1 MKHLRLFFILPALLL
16 CTAAFAQPKDSLRQS
31 VTVGYEHYHFDK
43 QFSNDWRIGSL
54 EYKREADKATYLG
67 RFNYASRLGQTGW
80 QAEVEAYPKL
90 TSKIYAYLGAGY
102 SPSMPV
108 FPKWRSG
115 GTLFFVL
122 PKGWEAEGGVRHLY
136 FNQHVWMGT
145 AGISKYAGNWLL
157 NVRSFIGSSTPGSNH
172 AVFFTARHYLKN
184 ERDFVWMQLGSGISP
199 DESRNVLIEKG
210 AVLSSRRITA
220 GAQLSVGRRYMLAP
234 QVGWAHDEIGGG
246 RKGNQF
252 LGGLRVGYRFR

>member
-1 MKHLRLFFILPALLL
+1 MKNLRIYSLITGMLF
-16 CTAAFAQPKDSLRQS
+16 CTATYAQTKDSLHQS
-31 VTVGYEHYHFDK
+31 ITIGYEHYHFDK
-43 QFSNDWRIGSL
+43 QFDKDWQIGSV
-54 EYKREADKATYLG
+54 EYKRAAQKSTYLG

-80 QAEVEAYPKL
+80 QAEAETYPKL
-90 TSKIYAYLGAGY
+90 TSKIYAYLGAGF
-102 SPSMPV
+102 SPSLPV

-122 PKGWEAEGGVRHLY
+122 PKGWEAEGGLRHLY

-157 NVRSFIGSSTPGSNH
+157 NVRSFIGSRAPGSNH

-184 ERDFVWMQLGSGISP
+184 ERDFVWLQLGSGISP

-210 AVLSSRRITA
+210 GVLSSKRVTT
-220 GAQLSVGRRYMLAP
+220 GVQLSLSKRYAMAA
-234 QVGWAHDEIGGG
+234 QVGWSRDEIGGG

-252 LGGLRVGYRFR
+252 LGGLRVGYRF